1 MTAMFTPFH
10 EGHGNMTIFQ
20 RPLAI
25 LRGLL
30 PVLVLLGLAAEAH
43 AQATFRGR
51 VATDR
56 GEPIAG
62 ATVSINELALS
73 VLTNAQGQYTLIV
86 PAARVSGQA
95 VTISARAI
103 GYRSQARA
111 VASLTAGE
119 FPADFQL
126 AQDINRLE
134 EVVVTGV
141 LEGVERAKVPFAV
154 GRVTAEDL
162 PVPSMD
168 PVRALQGKVS
178 GVRIAS
184 TSGFPG
190 STPEILLR
198 GPTSINA
205 QGRSQGPL
213 IIVDGAAMN
222 VGSLQ
227 ELGGLDIESIEVVKG
242 AAGAALYGT
251 RAANGVITIRTKRG
265 LQSGEGVRFTARA
278 EYGYSQFNVD
288 WGGAINHHLQ
298 LDETGKRF
306 CVQQSGFVPCSRTF
320 DWMTEIYRINNVNA
334 DTTRTPQATVFNSG
348 GNTFDLRN
356 NYQVQIWPNQY
367 YDMAASVL
375 ARNATA
381 LTSVDALGR
390 VGSVSF
396 YASAQ
401 YQDEGGAVKGL
412 DGIRQVRGR
421 VNLDYDLRRDLRIS
435 LSTMFDRS
443 KQDLNSGGSSNG
455 GIWGQ
460 MTRGA
465 IPATDYRALDTL
477 GRPIVRGG
485 GAGLR
490 GTGNGAGTFLYDA
503 GVDGRKNW
511 YDVRDASRF
520 LGGINARYYPADWFT
535 LEGSFSYDN
544 RDRQDLQ
551 WVRKGYRSITVS
563 TALNNGQ
570 VNVDNLFAQSYS
582 AGLTATVRRQLSDDL
597 NAKLSFSSIYD
608 ENSSQRNWGGGQ
620 RLRVADVYSTSN
632 TETNYST
639 NSNSFTTK
647 AIGLYAA
654 ANFDYKDR
662 YILEGSYR
670 YDGSSRFG
678 SGNRWAP
685 FNRISGVWRISEEPF
700 WNLGFLDD
708 ARFRLSRGTAGAT
721 PNFGAQ
727 YEVYNVGSTGISLG
741 QAGNSQLRPETT
753 TEWEG
758 GMDFT
763 LFGRIGMEVTY
774 AHGLTR
780 DQILPVNTP
789 ASLGFTTQWQNAG
802 TIENKSWELGATV
815 PVVNSRSL
823 YWQMRGTW
831 DRTRTY
837 IKELFVPEFTTTGGT
852 AQGSASFFRIRE
864 GERYGT
870 IYGARF
876 ITSCSQLPATVAA
889 DCGTSTSS
897 YQYNDKGWVVWV
909 GAGNSWRDGITKNLW
924 TTVLPAAQSP
934 YAVPLSFGHPIIE
947 WYPQGHPNQGQ
958 RVTDNVLGS
967 TFPTY
972 RWTFTNDI
980 QYKKLTLYTLVDAT
994 VGHRIYNQNK
1004 GWGILDFTSREF
1016 DQAGQSVE
1024 TAKPVGYAWRC
1035 GPPCNAAGTGGFY
1048 DALGVN
1054 SWNAESGTYAK
1065 FREVSLTYKL
1075 GPLAGTGDWTL
1086 GVIGRNIFTITN
1098 YSGFD
1103 PEVGVSGGTSNSGLI
1118 NQVDAFGFPQLRT
1131 FTFSVSTRF

>member
-1 MTAMFTPFH
+1 
-10 EGHGNMTIFQ
+10 MTIFE
-20 RPLAI
+20 RPRAI
-25 LRGLL
+25 LRWVL
-30 PVLVLLGLAAEAH
+30 PVLLLLGFAAEAA

-51 VATDR
+51 VVTER

-62 ATVSINELALS
+62 ATVSISELGLS
-73 VLTNAQGQYTLIV
+73 VLTSAQGQYTLIV

-95 VTISARAI
+95 VTVTARAI
-103 GYRSQARA
+103 GYRSQSRA

-205 QGRSQGPL
+205 QGRGQGPL

-265 LQSGEGVRFTARA
+265 LTTGEGVQFTARA
-278 EYGYSQFNVD
+278 EYGMSEFSAD

-306 CVQQSGFVPCSRTF
+306 CVQQSGFTPCSRTF
-320 DWMTEIYRINNVNA
+320 DWMTEIMRINNVAA
-334 DTTRTPQATVFNSG
+334 DTTRTPQATVFNNG

-356 NYQVQIWPNQY
+356 NYQSQIWPNQY
-367 YDMAASVL
+367 WDMAKSVL
-375 ARNATA
+375 SRNPIA

-412 DGIRQVRGR
+412 DGIQQYRGR
-421 VNLDYDLRRDLRIS
+421 VNLDYDIRSDLRVS

-443 KQDLNSGGSSNG
+443 FQDLNSGGSSNG

-460 MTRGA
+460 MARGA
-465 IPATDYRALDTL
+465 IPATDYTAIDSL

-490 GTGNGAGTFLYDA
+490 GTGNGAGTFLYDV
-503 GVDGRKNW
+503 GVNGLKNW
-511 YDVRDASRF
+511 SDSRESSRF
-520 LGGINARYYPADWFT
+520 LGNVSARYFPTDWFT
-535 LEGSFSYDN
+535 LEGSFAYDN
-544 RDRQDLQ
+544 RDRQDLL

-563 TALNNGQ
+563 TANNNGRID
-570 VNVDNLFAQSYS
+570 VDNLFAQSMS

-597 NAKLSFSSIYD
+597 NAKFSFSGIYD
-608 ENSSQRNWGGGQ
+608 ENSSQQNGSAGQ
-620 RLRVADVYSTSN
+620 ILRVADVYTTSN
-632 TETNYST
+632 TSTNYST
-639 NSNSFTTK
+639 RSSSSTTK
-647 AIGLYAA
+647 SIGLYAA

-685 FNRISGVWRISEEPF
+685 FNRVSGVWRISEEPF
-700 WNLGFLDD
+700 WNMTWLDD
-708 ARFRLSRGTAGAT
+708 ARFRISRGTAGAT
-721 PNFGAQ
+721 PNFSAQ

-741 QAGNSQLRPETT
+741 QAGNSALKPETT
-753 TEWEG
+753 TEIEAG
-758 GMDFT
+758 FDFT
-763 LFGRIGMEVTY
+763 LFGRLGFEATY

-780 DQILPVNTP
+780 DQILLVNTP
-789 ASLGFTTQWQNAG
+789 ASLGFTSQWQNAG
-802 TIENKSWELGATV
+802 TVENKTWELGVTF
-815 PVVNSRSL
+815 PVANTQSF

-852 AQGSASFFRIRE
+852 GQGTASFFRIRE

-870 IYGARF
+870 IYGVKF
-876 ITSCSQLPATVAA
+876 LTQCSELPATVAA
-889 DCGTSTSS
+889 DCGTPGAS
-897 YQYNDKGWVVWV
+897 YQINDDGWVVWV
-909 GAGNSWRDGITKNLW
+909 GAGNTVNDGITKNLW
-924 TTVLPAAQSP
+924 TTVLPGSQSP
-934 YAVPLSFGHPIIE
+934 FGNSVPLSYGHPIRNWVARGE
-947 WYPQGHPNQGQ
+947 SGEGSVQS
-958 RVTDNVLGS
+958 DVLGN

-972 RWTFTNDI
+972 RFTFTNDI
-980 QYKKLTLYTLVDAT
+980 QYKKLTLYTLLDAT
-994 VGHRIYNQNK
+994 MGHRINNQTR
-1004 GWGILDFTSREF
+1004 GWGLLDFAARDF
-1016 DQAGQSVE
+1016 DQAGKDVAS
-1024 TAKPVGYAWRC
+1024 AKPVGYSWRC
-1035 GPPCNAAGTGGFY
+1035 GPPCNGAGTGGHY
-1048 DALGVN
+1048 DALGPNNYNVEN
-1054 SWNAESGTYAK
+1054 GSYAK
-1065 FREVSLTYKL
+1065 LREVSLTYKV
-1075 GPLAGTGDWTL
+1075 GPIAGAGDWTL
-1086 GVIGRNIFTITN
+1086 GLIGRNIFTITN

-1103 PEVGVSGGTSNSGLI
+1103 PEVGVSGGVSGSGLI
-1118 NQVDAFGFPQLRT
+1118 NQVDAFGFPQLRN